1 MNSFEDLSPDVLGHA
16 GLVYEHQLGED
27 KFTFIEEVVNPK
39 SVTVLIKGTYNLVC
53 ACIVL
58 LMSMLIFTL
67 HVIKYLL
74 VFVYRTKQAH
84 HHSNQRCRQR
94 WIKSCEKQH
103 R

>member
-39 SVTVLIKGTYNLVC
+39 SVTILIKGTYDLVC
-53 ACIVL
+53 LCIVL
-58 LMSMLIFTL
+58 LMTMLLFTL
-67 HVIKYLL
+67 LVINYLL
-74 VFVYRTKQAH
+74 VLVLRPKQTH
-84 HHSNQRCRQR
+84 HHSNQRCCQR
-94 WIKSCEKQH
+94 WIKSSEKQH